1 MRFFKFHLFLSFQI
15 LVEFDHLDWEKRE
28 WLNVHKDN
36 YHVLLVEESLCLASR
51 QNATFSTSAGSLHP
65 ALVNIIFVT
74 K

>member
-1 MRFFKFHLFLSFQI
+1 
-15 LVEFDHLDWEKRE
+15 VEFDHLDWEKRE

-65 ALVNIIFVT
+65 ALVNLIFCDQVIFLCH